1 MGDGLAGARSAL
13 RPSEENL
20 LTRSLTFNVLGR
32 GTSLVLGFV
41 GSVALARLLGP
52 ADRGLLALMLS
63 LSTVAVAV
71 TAIGQPLAVTYFSSR
86 KDGDQLAILGNTA
99 LHAALIAL
107 ILVPLTWMFHAPIAN
122 AFGRGQGGTAWV
134 LAAGLVPVTLLGWTT
149 GNQLLGML
157 RFGLFNGLTVAGV
170 IVETIAIFVLVWAL
184 GLGVAGGIVA
194 TGTASLVVIGG
205 ALRPILGHH
214 RPRLDGALG
223 RRMFRYGWRVQ
234 VGVLFQ
240 MVNYRLDVI
249 IMQLFRPLTE
259 VGYYVVAQTIAEVVI
274 TLATA
279 FQSSLLPLTSHYE
292 GDARQNEVTVSSLHH
307 HAILAGAA
315 VIANVFVGSAVIL
328 FLYGSAF
335 RPAVVPMLVLLP
347 GIWFLGLGLVI
358 QSDLSG
364 RGRPGLSSA
373 LAGLAAGATVILD
386 FALIPPFGV
395 IGAALAS
402 VAAYTCFGV
411 TSLIALSRVSG
422 IGAREL
428 VMPTREDFMVYR
440 RFIGRALGRR
450 RLSSAVVD
458 DQHGG

>member
-1 MGDGLAGARSAL
+1 
-13 RPSEENL
+13 
-20 LTRSLTFNVLGR
+20 
-32 GTSLVLGFV
+32 
-41 GSVALARLLGP
+41 
-52 ADRGLLALMLS
+52 
-63 LSTVAVAV
+63 
-71 TAIGQPLAVTYFSSR
+71 
-86 KDGDQLAILGNTA
+86 
-99 LHAALIAL
+99 
-107 ILVPLTWMFHAPIAN
+107 
-122 AFGRGQGGTAWV
+122 
-134 LAAGLVPVTLLGWTT
+134 
-149 GNQLLGML
+149 
-157 RFGLFNGLTVAGV
+157 
-170 IVETIAIFVLVWAL
+170 
-184 GLGVAGGIVA
+184 
-194 TGTASLVVIGG
+194 
-205 ALRPILGHH
+205 
-214 RPRLDGALG
+214 
-223 RRMFRYGWRVQ
+223 
-234 VGVLFQ
+234 VLFQ

-307 HAILAGAA
+307 HAILAGVA
-315 VIANVFVGSAVIL
+315 VIANVFVVSAVIL

-395 IGAALAS
+395 IGAAVAS

-428 VMPTREDFMVYR
+428 VVPTHDDFMVYR
-440 RFIGRALGRR
+440 RFIGRALRRR

>member
-1 MGDGLAGARSAL
+1 MGDGVSGALSAPRS
-13 RPSEENL
+13 SEEDL
-20 LTRSLTFNVLGR
+20 LARSLTFNVLGR

-86 KDGDQLAILGNTA
+86 KDADERAILGNTT
-99 LHAALIAL
+99 LHAALIAV
-107 ILVPLTWMFHAPIAN
+107 ILVPLAWVFHTPIAN
-122 AFGRGQGGTAWV
+122 AFGRGRGGTAWV

-194 TGTASLVVIGG
+194 TGTASLVVIAG
-205 ALRPILGHH
+205 ALRPILGHQ
-214 RPRLDGALG
+214 RPTLDAALG
-223 RRMFRYGWRVQ
+223 KRMFRYGWRVQ

-292 GDARQNEVTVSSLHH
+292 GDARQTEVTVSTLHH
-307 HAILAGAA
+307 HGILAGAA

-373 LAGLAAGATVILD
+373 LAALAAGATVVLD

-422 IGAREL
+422 VGAREL
-428 VMPTREDFMVYR
+428 VVPTREDFMAYG

-458 DQHGG
+458 DQQGG